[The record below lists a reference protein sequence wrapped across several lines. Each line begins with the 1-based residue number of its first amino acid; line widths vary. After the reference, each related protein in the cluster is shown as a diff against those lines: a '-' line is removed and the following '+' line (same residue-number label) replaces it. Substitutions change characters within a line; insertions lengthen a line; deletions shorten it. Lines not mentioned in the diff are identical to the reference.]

1 MKSVNDYL
9 LHEVCEIEKDLSKRI
24 EIQDNEFIDDFDSLP
39 DAHYDALNHL
49 YNRILIMKSEISK
62 S

>member
-1 MKSVNDYL
+1 MKTLKEFL
-9 LHEVCEIEKDLSKRI
+9 LYEVGKIEKDLSERI
-24 EIQDNEFIDDFDSLP
+24 DIQDDGFIDDDDILS